1 MSYVETLSDQDS
13 YLFPGNS
20 IARTYKTHAPT
31 IHGIKEYTYTRKE
44 FGFMSSSHAWK
55 IVKYLNKKLY
65 LHLFRDSL
73 ATLMAE
79 REFTE
84 DQLMA
89 WFDWDSSKIAHGY
102 VKRGPR
108 MSERA
113 SMRKW

>member
-1 MSYVETLSDQDS
+1 M
-13 YLFPGNS
+13 
-20 IARTYKTHAPT
+20 
-31 IHGIKEYTYTRKE
+31 KEYTYKRE
-44 FGFMSSSHAWK
+44 ESGFMSSTHAWK

-79 REFTE
+79 HDFTE

-89 WFDWDSSKIAHGY
+89 WFDWDSSKVAHGY
-102 VKRGPR
+102 VKRGPK
-108 MSERA
+108 MIEKA